1 MGLLIIIFEINNYIH
16 PQYKVVK
23 RSMRLATFSN
33 MSNLSVAA
41 NSLSLGSAPM
51 RSLGG
56 NTDLKAPS
64 VYFTTTV
71 GKKPTLADSY
81 LNSSDDVS
89 LLNFKLLYSD
99 FFFFLYY
106 LLHTLLLLLLFLNTH
121 LYLLCMLHVHLQ
133 PVGCRA
139 PGKLKQKD

>member
-1 MGLLIIIFEINNYIH
+1 
-16 PQYKVVK
+16 
-23 RSMRLATFSN
+23 MRLATFSN

-89 LLNFKLLYSD
+89 LLNFTVIFSS
-99 FFFFLYY
+99 FFFLFFCVSY
-106 LLHTLLLLLLFLNTH
+106 LLRTLLLLLLFLLLFLNTH

-133 PVGCRA
+133 PA
-139 PGKLKQKD
+139 